1 MKNKKLKFLASTLVI
16 FAATASLTSC
26 GGGVANAGEEFAM
39 KTLNDLKEA
48 SSESNPIQ
56 VEFWHSFGHNI
67 SNNLDPLIE
76 SFEEEMKNQNIYI
89 DVKATAIGGG
99 YDGLRSRVNL
109 GTKSNSIP
117 TMLLGY
123 PDHFADYIDSGILLP
138 LDEYVNSSDTN
149 IGLNGD
155 YNWNDFIQS
164 YREENKLEMNGKSII
179 AGIPFNKSTE
189 VMYYNST
196 AVDPILKEKGYYDEA
211 TGKWLNPTWE
221 EVWDVASAL
230 KTKVESSS
238 GLVWTETKTVT
249 KKVDYPVFIDSGAN
263 FFITTARQWAESE
276 DAAKSVYTTKD
287 NVGGKVTFKNSTTI
301 AAQTYF
307 KEKADAGL
315 WNIPD
320 KVSQSYGS
328 SLMANGTAFISIG
341 STAGANNNNSDKY
354 TLKCTTVPQKDK
366 TTGVKA
372 AIQQGT
378 NCAILSKNSNNL
390 TRLASWL
397 LIRYLTSKDNTTTF
411 SMNTGYLPV
420 RESAKNSSVFQN
432 FLNNTDDIFAGAA
445 PKCLN
450 AAYDELSY
458 FYTDVAFSGS
468 SIVRDTVDTMIQS
481 IYCQNK
487 DINAAMTDAY
497 NELKDFNI
505 RCE

>member
-16 FAATASLTSC
+16 FAATTSLTSC
-26 GGGVANAGEEFAM
+26 GDSVANAGEEFAM

-67 SNNLDPLIE
+67 SSKLDPLIE
-76 SFEEEMKNQNIYI
+76 SFEEEMKAQNIYI
-89 DVKATAIGGG
+89 KVKATSVGGG

-138 LDEYVNSSDTN
+138 LDEYVNSADTN
-149 IGLNGD
+149 IGLTGD
-155 YNWNDFIQS
+155 YAWSDFVKS
-164 YREENKLEMNGKSII
+164 YREENQLEMNGKSII

-189 VMYYNST
+189 VMYYNAT
-196 AVDPILKEKGYYDEA
+196 AVDPILQEKGFLDEN
-211 TGKWLNPTWE
+211 GKWSNPTWDE
-221 EVWDVASAL
+221 LWQVSEAL
-230 KTKVESSS
+230 KTKVNSAS
-238 GLVWTETKTVT
+238 GLIYTTNKEVT
-249 KKVDYPVFIDSGAN
+249 KKSDYPVYIDSGAN

-276 DAAKSVYTTKD
+276 EAAKAVYTTRD
-287 NVGGKVTFKNSTTI
+287 AEGGKVTFKNSTTL
-301 AAQTYF
+301 AVQQYF
-307 KEKADAGL
+307 KEKADQGL

-328 SLMANGTAFISIG
+328 SLVAIGQAFISIG
-341 STAGANNNNSDKY
+341 STAGANNNNSDKFE
-354 TLKCTTVPQKDK
+354 LKCTTMPQKDK
-366 TTGVKA
+366 TSGVKA
-372 AIQQGT
+372 VIQQGT

-397 LIRYLTSKDNTTTF
+397 LIRYLTSTENTTTF
-411 SMNTGYLPV
+411 SMGTGYLPV
-420 RESAKNSSVFQN
+420 RESAKNSEKFQS
-432 FLNNTDDIFAGAA
+432 FLNNIDLFSGAT

-458 FYTDVAFSGS
+458 FYTDIAFSGS

-487 DINAAMTDAY
+487 DINLAMEYAY